1 MSKRTSIMVKSK
13 GSALIIALVFLL
25 ILTLVGVTAMQGT
38 SQQETMAGNMRDHS
52 LAFQAA
58 EAVLSNCLRRVQP
71 PSALPPVLP
80 SPPGLINPP
89 LAEGN
94 DPGGFWA
101 AYFEANPSIF
111 SNGTT
116 APPAP
121 PNALALTNVAQQPSC
136 VVENMNFTDPNCLS
150 EPSWNCFRITARGI
164 GGTAV
169 AVSIVQSLYY
179 R

>member
-1 MSKRTSIMVKSK
+1 MSKRAPIMVKSK

-38 SQQETMAGNMRDHS
+38 SQQETMAGNMRDRS

-58 EAVLSNCLRRVQP
+58 EAALSNCLKRVQP
-71 PSALPPVLP
+71 PVAMPPALP

-101 AYFEANPSIF
+101 AYFEANLSIF

-121 PNALALTNVAQQPSC
+121 PSALALTNVAQQPSC
-136 VVENMNFTDPNCLS
+136 VIENMNFTDVVCQS
-150 EPSWNCFRITARGI
+150 EPAFNCFRITARGV
-164 GGTAV
+164 GGTAG
-169 AVSIVQSLYY
+169 AIAIVQSLYY